1 MLFAYREVLQAST
14 GFSPFKLL
22 YGRQVR
28 GPLDVLRESLEAK
41 ERSTESIVSYNLAMR
56 EKLAKMSEL
65 VEQNMS
71 RSQNQQKA
79 WYDRNAHTRRFK
91 PGDKVF
97 VLLPTSTNKLLAQW
111 EGPYDI
117 LRKVGR
123 VTYEVDMVDKRKRY

>member
-1 MLFAYREVLQAST
+1 M
-14 GFSPFKLL
+14 
-22 YGRQVR
+22 
-28 GPLDVLRESLEAK
+28 DVLRESLEAK
-41 ERSTESIVSYNLAMR
+41 ERSTESIISYNLAMR

-79 WYDRNAHTRRFK
+79 WYDRTARTRRFE